1 MGPEWSLGRGTG
13 LGILGPE
20 WKLGEQGWGYWDQS
34 GAWGTGLGILGPELE
49 LGEQGWG
56 YWDQSGSLGN
66 RVGDN
71 CDQKGNLEAFLGNM
85 MKFDNMRLN

>member
-1 MGPEWSLGRGTG
+1 MKVEGAIVAMGRGY
-13 LGILGPE
+13 
-20 WKLGEQGWGYWDQS
+20 WGGDI
-34 GAWGTGLGILGPELE
+34 GTRVE